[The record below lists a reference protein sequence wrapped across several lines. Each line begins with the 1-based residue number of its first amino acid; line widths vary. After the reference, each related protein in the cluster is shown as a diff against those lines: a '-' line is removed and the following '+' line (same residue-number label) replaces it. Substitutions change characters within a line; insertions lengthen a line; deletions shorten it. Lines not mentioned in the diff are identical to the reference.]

1 MAASLR
7 SRRRSTRPSKGDTIL
22 ISAGTYEENVVVN
35 VEGLTI
41 TGVGEVTIQ
50 GTFETDNS
58 VTGDLSDWIKT
69 HAYSG
74 AAGAGIEIAADGVT
88 VSNVNIDGF
97 LHGVFFNTDVANT
110 ALTDIDI
117 NDTVIG
123 IEKSTT
129 ANIDGLT
136 LTDGSF
142 TDGYIGIDFAKATG
156 AGQEE
161 EGLAEN
167 VTIDGT
173 HFEDMTAK
181 GIYVEALSH
190 STITG
195 VTMTNVGFW
204 GSGAAFGGPYAGV
217 GIEINLKNGEYSDI
231 TITDFTLTDTG
242 TSAHDNSAAISVK
255 TRDDAPSYNSQ
266 PATWVG
272 DPLVIS
278 DGTID
283 GTTTGIRAGET
294 GKNVEGPDVDVSGV
308 DIIDAIHNAQN
319 GDVENL
325 SQSPMNVELT
335 DDPDTLVVSQQSTGV
350 IIVDAGDGNDTI
362 TGAGGNESMTGGEGD
377 DAFHAGGGVDT
388 AIFDS
393 EASSLEVTAVVD
405 ADPNTM
411 GNQAGWQVDAGT
423 EGTDSLTDV
432 EIVQGTDGDIL
443 LVGNGGFATIQE
455 AIDAA
460 EDGDTILVA
469 AGEYQEQLVIDGK
482 DITIKDAGNGDVT
495 ILSPDDRRPRSQ
507 HHRCQ

>member
-1 MAASLR
+1 M
-7 SRRRSTRPSKGDTIL
+7 RRRRERQHPAGRRWRLRHDPGGDRRGRRRATRIL

-58 VTGDLSDWIKT
+58 VTGDLSDWIT
-69 HAYSG
+69 DALPI
-74 AAGAGIEIAADGVT
+74 AARPGAGIEIAADGVT

-97 LHGVFFNTDVANT
+97 LHGVLFNTDVANT

-195 VTMTNVGFW
+195 VTMDECRLPRLGGGLRRPLCRRRHRDQPEERRIQRHHHHRLHADRYGHFGARQFRGDLGQDARRRAFLQTASRRP
-204 GSGAAFGGPYAGV
+204 GS
-217 GIEINLKNGEYSDI
+217 
-231 TITDFTLTDTG
+231 
-242 TSAHDNSAAISVK
+242 
-255 TRDDAPSYNSQ
+255 
-266 PATWVG
+266 G

-350 IIVDAGDGNDTI
+350 INVDAGDGNDTI
-362 TGAGGNESMTGGEGD
+362 TGAGGNESMNGGEGD
-377 DAFHAGGGVDT
+377 DAFHAGGGIDT

-393 EASSLEVTAVVD
+393 ATASLEVTAVVD

-411 GNQAGWQVDAGT
+411 GDQAGWQVDAGT

-432 EIVQGTDGDIL
+432 EIVQGTDGNYPAGRQRRLRHDP
-443 LVGNGGFATIQE
+443 GGDRRGRGRRHDHRGGTAT
-455 AIDAA
+455 
-460 EDGDTILVA
+460 
-469 AGEYQEQLVIDGK
+469 YQEQLVIRH
-482 DITIKDAGNGDVT
+482 
-495 ILSPDDRRPRSQ
+495 P
-507 HHRCQ
+507 